1 MGRLTAVGRLT
12 AAWSL
17 LTECSTISYMVINS
31 SHDLAVVSV
40 ESNLHKCH
48 SAFWHLCGQFQWG
61 QWMAILMSGQAAGM
75 ILESR
80 MDDTTAAYYRV
91 TWQCCQPHE
100 IIQQFRSPIAIKLSL
115 PVMLSHDKMF
125 QALPLHP
132 IFHLHM
138 GEPWNRLEGISTEL
152 LYATIPFFPVLLSQH
167 LIAK

>member
-1 MGRLTAVGRLT
+1 MLNEKICRRNVPSLWGSAQLFIAYSTEKAGQARDNLLRDWCQGREKGRENLNMGRLT

-61 QWMAILMSGQAAGM
+61 QWMAILMSGLAAGM

-100 IIQQFRSPIAIKLSL
+100 IIQQFRSPTC
-115 PVMLSHDKMF
+115 
-125 QALPLHP
+125 
-132 IFHLHM
+132 
-138 GEPWNRLEGISTEL
+138 N
-152 LYATIPFFPVLLSQH
+152 
-167 LIAK
+167 